1 MSSVRVPLLE
11 FSFAS
16 ATPRLAFT
24 KKISDKPL
32 LVTTETAQ
40 NIFTNCRGA
49 QCGSLYYCK
58 DDLNSIR
65 YLYYLPRLNNT
76 SKNLWKRL

>member
-40 NIFTNCRGA
+40 NIFYKLQR
-49 QCGSLYYCK
+49 
-58 DDLNSIR
+58 
-65 YLYYLPRLNNT
+65 NT
-76 SKNLWKRL
+76 VWFPVLL